1 MPGQTHDL
9 KGTRFRT
16 RIYRPHSVQ
25 AKEFPELGFGYGSD
39 TQGAGFVQFA
49 AGVLAS
55 DDVIGL
61 PAHRRGGVAAPGP
74 DGFLGLSAAEPFQ
87 RARDDKSE
95 SRERFCTFY
104 RRGFLCG
111 RKAESGTGNVILAVT
126 AEPPTGDVK
135 LTTGVGNV
143 RLKIPPDAPGTFTC
157 ETGVGSVSVTGH
169 QGITVAKSAVS
180 AEAKGTVGQGGPNY
194 TLETGV
200 GSVVVE

>member
-1 MPGQTHDL
+1 MVHAPGRLAVEVDNGVGAVEVEGTESDL
-9 KGTRFRT
+9 KLSTGVGDVTVR
-16 RIYRPHSVQ
+16 
-25 AKEFPELGFGYGSD
+25 A
-39 TQGAGFVQFA
+39 AA
-49 AGVLAS
+49 AGR
-55 DDVIGL
+55 VIGTT
-61 PAHRRGGVAAPGP
+61 GVG
-74 DGFLGLSAAEPFQ
+74 DVDIRLEKVTG
-87 RARDDKSE
+87 
-95 SRERFCTFY
+95 TV
-104 RRGFLCG
+104 
-111 RKAESGTGNVILAVT
+111 KAESGTGNVILAVT